1 MNTNSIPGN
10 SKTPNEIQ
18 AFRLVWND
26 VTIFI
31 KWEPEAFGGVIAH
44 LEMMS
49 EDRVAFPISET
60 GYRSHFCHR
69 SEVESCG

>member
-1 MNTNSIPGN
+1 M
-10 SKTPNEIQ
+10 
-18 AFRLVWND
+18 
-26 VTIFI
+26 TIFI

-44 LEMMS
+44 LELMT